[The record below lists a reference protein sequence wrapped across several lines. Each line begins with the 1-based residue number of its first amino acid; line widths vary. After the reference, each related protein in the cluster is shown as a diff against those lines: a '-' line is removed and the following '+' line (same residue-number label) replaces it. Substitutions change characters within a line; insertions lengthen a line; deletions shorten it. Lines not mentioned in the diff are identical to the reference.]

1 MYSKEIRYN
10 TDSDEPSANSIS
22 NNYKMLAAANNN
34 TAATPKRRGSSSGSS
49 LRDVGLRSEHSSSI
63 NLSDT
68 SERSALVDGND
79 VLLKDTSERSYHQQS
94 EELVHNTS
102 DSSFIKVALLKQK
115 QKIWSEQ
122 HEMDNKQ
129 GDSMSDD
136 VSIYSWDRKLSILKQ
151 KQRNKE
157 DMNEQR
163 KQQQKQQKRLSTAS
177 SSAAET
183 SQTTSDIST
192 SNKEQQIDILTE
204 GQHYLSISMLVY
216 MYSHLRETCRMGHTR
231 INFEDIDVNSFQCL
245 YGRLSILGQQGR
257 GRSSGSSGASG
268 EVSSER
274 IRYLDKTKSSGSI
287 IRVVI
292 DELGG
297 LGSSGMNCGED
308 KRDYDLIGVNASR
321 EYEQR

>member
-1 MYSKEIRYN
+1 
-10 TDSDEPSANSIS
+10 
-22 NNYKMLAAANNN
+22 MLATANNN
-34 TAATPKRRGSSSGSS
+34 NINAATPKRRGSSSNS

-63 NLSDT
+63 NLDI
-68 SERSALVDGND
+68 SERSSNSLDDGNSM
-79 VLLKDTSERSYHQQS
+79 LRDTSERSYHQQS

-115 QKIWSEQ
+115 QKIWNEQ
-122 HEMDNKQ
+122 HEMDNNEQ
-129 GDSMSDD
+129 QQRDSSNAT
-136 VSIYSWDRKLSILKQ
+136 SSWDRKLSILKQ
-151 KQRNKE
+151 KQRERE

-163 KQQQKQQKRLSTAS
+163 KQQQKQHRLATAS

-192 SNKEQQIDILTE
+192 NNKEETIDILTE

-231 INFEDIDVNSFQCL
+231 INFEDVDVNSFQSL
-245 YGRLSILGQQGR
+245 YGRRFSDSSSSNDELG
-257 GRSSGSSGASG
+257 G
-268 EVSSER
+268 EGR

-292 DELGG
+292 DELGDIG
-297 LGSSGMNCGED
+297 LGSSNGGGED

>member
-1 MYSKEIRYN
+1 
-10 TDSDEPSANSIS
+10 
-22 NNYKMLAAANNN
+22 ML
-34 TAATPKRRGSSSGSS
+34 R
-49 LRDVGLRSEHSSSI
+49 
-63 NLSDT
+63 
-68 SERSALVDGND
+68 
-79 VLLKDTSERSYHQQS
+79 DTSERSYHQQS

-115 QKIWSEQ
+115 QKILDEQ
-122 HEMDNKQ
+122 QGGVDSTQQ
-129 GDSMSDD
+129 GDSSDD
-136 VSIYSWDRKLSILKQ
+136 TSIYSWDRKLSILKQ
-151 KQRNKE
+151 KQRDRE

-163 KQQQKQQKRLSTAS
+163 KQQQKQQRVATAS
-177 SSAAET
+177 SSVDKISLNAP
-183 SQTTSDIST
+183 QLTTNTIINNNS
-192 SNKEQQIDILTE
+192 EQQIDILTE

-231 INFEDIDVNSFQCL
+231 INFEDIDVNSFQSL
-245 YGRLSILGQQGR
+245 YGRKRFSDST
-257 GRSSGSSGASG
+257 SSNDESGG
-268 EVSSER
+268 KDGR

-297 LGSSGMNCGED
+297 LGSSNGGGGD